1 MKYYA
6 ETVVN
11 MIKKVW
17 HSLWDS
23 QPEFT
28 FNRQPFS
35 PIESVSTPKK
45 PRVKRAATLR
55 QLLDDI
61 GRSFETVGCPTHW
74 GWSHTCKDTVIA
86 LRRLG
91 PHISYDM
98 EIGKYFLSKSE
109 ISADALKGKSS
120 ALMFV
125 SYPRPEDEQKNT
137 MDCVF
142 SYALLLKKSPWC
154 VAKHPGKAIYEC
166 GAAWQDGKD
175 KKLIWGNWYIALD
188 KKTGKVEV
196 CSILNHRETRVKEFI
211 YVNKVW
217 GEPPMASAEFS
228 NIEANQGLAVLRMVF
243 INCYESWQ
251 VVESA
256 WKVSVVKD
264 GQRVTWT
271 VPQKET
277 KHFFADRDTTV
288 TDARG
293 MKKKIIHHVAQ
304 HARKTVTGETM
315 VREHI
320 RGLDNF
326 NWRGYAVKVI
336 SPKFHITANDFEV
349 GGLNESDI
357 DIRNKNIVYASKV
370 GQVLANA
377 ELRGVRKPLPPIGN

>member
-17 HSLWDS
+17 HSLWDT

-28 FNRQPFS
+28 FNRQPFDTPYAS
-35 PIESVSTPKK
+35 PTTASPPVVTPIDKK

-61 GRSFETVGCPTHW
+61 ERSFETVGCPTHW

-91 PHISYDM
+91 PHISADTK
-98 EIGKYFLSKSE
+98 IGKYFLSRSE

-142 SYALLLKKSPWC
+142 SYALFLKKSPWC

-175 KKLIWGNWYIALD
+175 KKF
-188 KKTGKVEV
+188 T
-196 CSILNHRETRVKEFI
+196 
-211 YVNKVW
+211 
-217 GEPPMASAEFS
+217 
-228 NIEANQGLAVLRMVF
+228 
-243 INCYESWQ
+243 
-251 VVESA
+251 
-256 WKVSVVKD
+256 
-264 GQRVTWT
+264 
-271 VPQKET
+271 
-277 KHFFADRDTTV
+277 
-288 TDARG
+288 
-293 MKKKIIHHVAQ
+293 
-304 HARKTVTGETM
+304 
-315 VREHI
+315 
-320 RGLDNF
+320 
-326 NWRGYAVKVI
+326 
-336 SPKFHITANDFEV
+336 
-349 GGLNESDI
+349 
-357 DIRNKNIVYASKV
+357 
-370 GQVLANA
+370 
-377 ELRGVRKPLPPIGN
+377 